1 MENTVRSE
9 KSRQSI
15 IQAALS
21 VISRDGANRL
31 TIDAIAKEAGI
42 SKGGVLH
49 HFKTKQA
56 VLIALLDNQRN
67 EYARFAADFL
77 EGDGKT
83 SSEPALATQ
92 IAVLREATKQPKS
105 VALAVLGAIA
115 EQPSLLDGLRS
126 ADASNLEAIRAEA
139 GDADLA
145 VLRWVAARGLL
156 WTSLFG
162 MCPLSDEER
171 AHFFQLLL
179 DDARWNASASTGVK
193 RATNSKAKPAAR
205 KTVSSPR

>member
-15 IQAALS
+15 IHAALS

-67 EYARFAADFL
+67 EYAKFAADFL
-77 EGDGKT
+77 EGDGKR
-83 SSEPALATQ
+83 SKEPALATQ
-92 IAVLREATKQPKS
+92 IAVLKEASKQPKS

-126 ADASNLEAIRAEA
+126 TDAANLAAIQEEA
-139 GDADLA
+139 GDADIA
-145 VLRWVAARGLL
+145 VIRWVAARGLL
-156 WTSLFG
+156 WTSLFD
-162 MCPLSDEER
+162 MCPLSDAQRE
-171 AHFFQLLL
+171 HFFRILL
-179 DDARWNASASTGVK
+179 DDARWKAPAKASG
-193 RATNSKAKPAAR
+193 KAAESAR
-205 KTVSSPR
+205 